1 VLKKDLGLS
10 AKHLVLFKKEQSLF
24 LKDGEVFGGTL
35 SCFLLFLGG
44 VNIISQTKGRI
55 SRFLGSVKVF

>member
-1 VLKKDLGLS
+1 MLKKDLGLS

-24 LKDGEVFGGTL
+24 LKADEAFGGTL
-35 SCFLLFLGG
+35 SVFYYSRGA
-44 VNIISQTKGRI
+44 NIISQTKGRI